1 MEVKSL
7 TGEGQSEME
16 SAGTSNHIS
25 GFETQALK
33 NRDRQGNHFP
43 DLQSRGMACQ
53 NNSIDN
59 KYIVPQVN

>member
-7 TGEGQSEME
+7 TGEGQNEME

-43 DLQSRGMACQ
+43 DLQSQGMA
-53 NNSIDN
+53 
-59 KYIVPQVN
+59 